1 MLPELFLPGG
11 STTRSGKRVRPGFC
25 LLLPPTKFCKKPE
38 KLKLNLIGMCQMPCF
53 TEEYMRNSIKRN
65 EYVFLE
71 DLESFLFLM
80 EVCISYPI
88 IYKHRF

>member
-1 MLPELFLPGG
+1 MHNFI
-11 STTRSGKRVRPGFC
+11 
-25 LLLPPTKFCKKPE
+25 KK
-38 KLKLNLIGMCQMPCF
+38 
-53 TEEYMRNSIKRN
+53 N

-88 IYKHRF
+88 FTSTDFRMQLEQYTRQHRTVSGSQMNKTDYVLELLVCLLAGSYEVDQASYLNFDQK

>member
-1 MLPELFLPGG
+1 MH
-11 STTRSGKRVRPGFC
+11 
-25 LLLPPTKFCKKPE
+25 
-38 KLKLNLIGMCQMPCF
+38 
-53 TEEYMRNSIKRN
+53 NSIKKN

-88 IYKHRF
+88 SYDLTSTDFRMQLEQYTRQHRTISGSQMNKKDYVLELLVCLLAGSYEVGQPSYLNSDQK